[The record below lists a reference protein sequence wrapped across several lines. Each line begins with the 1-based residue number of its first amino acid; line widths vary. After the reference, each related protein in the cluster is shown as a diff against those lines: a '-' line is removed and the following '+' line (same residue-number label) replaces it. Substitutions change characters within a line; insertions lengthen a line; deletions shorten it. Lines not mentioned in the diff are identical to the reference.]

1 MVYRGNRKEGRHM
14 KHYQEPEWERERRRL
29 ELVIKR
35 NDRILFTWLTI
46 WVVTILFVIALELLK

>member
-1 MVYRGNRKEGRHM
+1 M